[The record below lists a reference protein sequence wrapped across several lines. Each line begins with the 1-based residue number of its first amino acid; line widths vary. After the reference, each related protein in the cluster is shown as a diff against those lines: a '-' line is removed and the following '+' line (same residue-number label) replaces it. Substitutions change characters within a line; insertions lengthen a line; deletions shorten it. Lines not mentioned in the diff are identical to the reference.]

1 MQLANLNVSN
11 FTICLAAVWCLI
23 ALFNGKAFV
32 MLTTLISYTL
42 IQAFTTTDFAAFLV
56 VSTLYFYFA
65 QANITKISDF
75 RQIFLAFGAVYFL
88 GAVDQ
93 AVFFH
98 ANFDTGFDKIQPYL
112 ITIINAYA
120 LARLIDGGG
129 KQDAGLIDY
138 FTRHCMRWINGLSL
152 LQTSPKDNPR

>member
-11 FTICLAAVWCLI
+11 FTLFLAIAWCLI
-23 ALFNGKAFV
+23 ALFNGKALV
-32 MLTTLISYTL
+32 MLITLISYTL
-42 IQAFTTTDFAAFLV
+42 IQAFTTADFAAFLV

-65 QANITKISDF
+65 QADITKISDF

-98 ANFDTGFDKIQPYL
+98 ANFDTRFDRIQPYL
-112 ITIINAYA
+112 ITIINAYV
-120 LARLIDGGG
+120 LAQLLGGGG

-138 FTRHCMRWINGLSL
+138 ITANCVRWRNGLSL
-152 LQTSPKDNPR
+152 LQPNSKDSKR

>member
-11 FTICLAAVWCLI
+11 FTFFLAIAWCLI
-23 ALFNGKAFV
+23 ALFNGKALV
-32 MLTTLISYTL
+32 MLITLISYTL

-98 ANFDTGFDKIQPYL
+98 ANFDTRFDRIQPYL
-112 ITIINAYA
+112 ITIINAYV
-120 LARLIDGGG
+120 LAQLLGGGG

-138 FTRHCMRWINGLSL
+138 ITHHCMRWLNGLSL
-152 LQTSPKDNPR
+152 LHPSQKDHTQ

>member
-1 MQLANLNVSN
+1 MQLANLNVSDY
-11 FTICLAAVWCLI
+11 TICLAVAWCLI
-23 ALFNGKAFV
+23 ALFNCKAIV
-32 MLTTLISYTL
+32 MLITLISYTL

-112 ITIINAYA
+112 ITIINAYV
-120 LARLIDGGG
+120 LAQLIGGGG
-129 KQDAGLIDY
+129 KQDAGFIDY
-138 FTRHCMRWINGLSL
+138 IAYHCMRWLNGLSL
-152 LQTSPKDNPR
+152 LQPSQKDHTR